1 MSRFIGWWVKNSI
14 AANLLMLIIFVMGFV
29 GFNKLE
35 REFLPTT
42 DFNQI
47 NITGVWQGASPNDIQ
62 EQIIFRIEE
71 AIEGI
76 DGVDYVEANARE
88 GSANV
93 SVITLV
99 QADFDRIYEE
109 VKTRVDGINNLPPDA
124 FRLQVRR
131 APFELDFIY
140 MALYGGDL
148 DRKELQRLSLNIR
161 DEMAKLPS
169 GNLTQMIT
177 KLEEEVTIEI
187 SEDALRR
194 YDLTFSQVSSAISA
208 NSLNLSSGDVKTS
221 AGRLQ
226 LRTRNLASTKEDF
239 EELIIRQ
246 TPNGGTV
253 RVKDIATVIDGF
265 EDLDFYS
272 EYKGHPAMF
281 LRVLSPE
288 KSDVTAAGEAFRG
301 YIEEKNKSLP
311 PGVVLEMWADAS
323 VSFDAQMNLIGSNAL
338 LGLILVLLILGLFL
352 RPKVAMWVTIG
363 IMTSFMGALAIAPYI
378 GISFNIISTF
388 AFLLVIGIIV
398 DDAIV
403 VGESVH
409 FHVEHGVS
417 GERGAI
423 GGTKLVIKPVFFAV
437 LTTMI
442 AFLPW
447 AFFSGPTA
455 TFTSQITLVVIAAL
469 LFSLVEAFLI
479 LPAHLRHLKPIDQS
493 KDKNRLLKFQDALA
507 NSLLHFAETV
517 FRPMTAFF
525 IRNRYATMAT
535 FVGMFFIS
543 IVALQAGL
551 AKVQMAPE
559 IDGDMMQVSIRFPE
573 GTSFERS
580 SQVQAQMEDAVKR
593 MNVDAKEKF
602 GIDYELIPQ
611 PGSFVYNTRIQA
623 FMGLA
628 PPEQRD
634 TVTSEMIETMFQEYL
649 GDIPDAYRVQ
659 VNAGGGGNNQ
669 RGVFF
674 GVASNN
680 SNDLNNALFDLKNQL
695 ETYGNTV
702 RTWDNLE
709 SSAQEMRF
717 ELKPGAERLGI
728 DLRSVSQ
735 QVREAFF
742 GKEVMRVPRNGEDV
756 RIVLRYPEAARDS
769 IDSLES
775 LRIRGANGVE
785 VPLYQVA
792 NVSFAPGITRVNR
805 RDSKQVAYSG
815 AVLKG
820 GPEARA
826 EIMRDM
832 NENFLPEWKLR
843 HPNAERLLVGDDKN
857 NATFKSEA
865 GLFLLLMLGSMY
877 VLLAVAFKS
886 YAQPLL
892 ILVAVPFAFVGM
904 TFGNIV
910 VGTPMGI
917 MSAFGFFAAAGVA
930 VNDNLVL
937 LDYVNRLRSK
947 GVGAY
952 QAMVDACVAR
962 FRPILLTSVT
972 TFMGVMPM
980 LAEKSVQAQFMKPM
994 VVALAFGVLFD
1005 FFLTLI
1011 LVPSMYGIGVDI
1023 NRLAKRIWT
1032 GQKQPPLG
1040 SRYDPNVALALED
1053 IDADIVNESQVAGS
1067 PQPAE

>member
-1 MSRFIGWWVKNSI
+1 MHNFVAWWVKNAI
-14 AANLLMLIIFVMGFV
+14 AANLLMLIIIVMGFV

-35 REFLPTT
+35 REFVPTT

-47 NITGVWQGASPNDIQ
+47 NVSGVWQGASPNDIQ

-88 GSANV
+88 GSASV
-93 SVITLV
+93 SIITLV
-99 QADFDRIYEE
+99 QSDFDRIYEE

-131 APFELDFIY
+131 ASFEVDFIY

-148 DRKELQRLSLNIR
+148 SRKELQRLSLDLR

-169 GNLTQMIT
+169 GNLTQMIS
-177 KLEEEVTIEI
+177 KLDEEITIEI

-194 YDLTFSQVSSAISA
+194 YDLTFTQVSSAISS

-226 LRTRNLASTKEDF
+226 LRTRNLASTKEEF
-239 EELIIRQ
+239 EELIVRQ
-246 TPNGGTV
+246 TANGGTV

-265 EDLDFYS
+265 EDLDFHS
-272 EYKGHPAMF
+272 EYKGHEAMF

-288 KSDVTAAGEAFRG
+288 KSNVTDAGVAFRK
-301 YIEEKNKSLP
+301 YIKERNKTLP
-311 PGVVLEMWADAS
+311 PGVVLEMWADGSEA
-323 VSFDAQMNLIGSNAL
+323 FDAQMNLIGSNAL
-338 LGLILVLLILGLFL
+338 MGLLLVLIILGLFL
-352 RPKVAMWVTIG
+352 RPKVALWVTLG
-363 IMTSFMGALAIAPYI
+363 IITSFMGALAIAPYI

-403 VGESVH
+403 VGESIH

-423 GGTKLVIKPVFFAV
+423 GGTRLVTKPVFFAV

-447 AFFSGPTA
+447 AFFSGPTSA
-455 TFTSQITLVVIAAL
+455 FTAQITLVVIAAL

-479 LPAHLRHLKPIDQS
+479 LPAHLRHLKPLDQG
-493 KDKNRLLKFQDALA
+493 KKNALIRFQEGMA
-507 NSLLHFAETV
+507 NSLLRFAETK
-517 FRPMTAFF
+517 FRPMVAFF
-525 IRNRYATMAT
+525 VHNRYATMAT
-535 FVGMFFIS
+535 FIGMFFIS

-551 AKVQMAPE
+551 AKVQMEPA
-559 IDGDMMQVSIRFPE
+559 IDGDMMQVTISFPE

-580 SQVQAQMEDAVKR
+580 SQVQKQMEDAVKR
-593 MNVDAKEKF
+593 MNVDAKERF
-602 GIDYELIPQ
+602 NIDYELIPQ

-628 PPEQRD
+628 PPEKRD
-634 TVTSEMIETMFQEYL
+634 TVTSDMIETMFQEYL
-649 GDIPDAYRVQ
+649 GDIPDAQRVQ
-659 VNAGGGGNNQ
+659 VNAGGGGSNQ

-680 SNDLNNALFDLKNQL
+680 PADLSNALFDLKAQL

-702 RTWDNLE
+702 RAWDNLE

-728 DLRSVSQ
+728 DLLTVSR
-735 QVREAFF
+735 QVREAFY
-742 GKEVMRVPRNGEDV
+742 GKEVMRVPRDGEDV

-769 IDSLES
+769 IDSLEN
-775 LRIRGANGVE
+775 LRVRGANGVE

-792 NVSFAPGITRVNR
+792 SVSFAPGVSRVNR

-820 GPEARA
+820 GAEARQ
-826 EIMRDM
+826 EIMNDM
-832 NENFLPEWKLR
+832 NDNFLPEWELR
-843 HPNAERLLVGDDKN
+843 HPNAERLLVGEDKN
-857 NATFKSEA
+857 NATFKEEA
-865 GLFLLLMLGSMY
+865 GLFLWLMLGSMY

-886 YAQPLL
+886 YSQPLL

-904 TFGNIV
+904 TFGNVV

-937 LDYVNRLRSK
+937 LDYVNRLRAK

-1011 LVPSMYGIGVDI
+1011 LVPAMYGIGVDI
-1023 NRLAKRIWT
+1023 SRTAKRIWT
-1032 GQKQPPLG
+1032 GVPQEPLG
-1040 SRYDPNVALALED
+1040 SRYDPDVALALED
-1053 IDADIVNESQVAGS
+1053 MDVDMISEAS
-1067 PQPAE
+1067 PH

>member
-1 MSRFIGWWVKNSI
+1 MNRFIGWWVNNAI
-14 AANLLMLIIFVMGFV
+14 AANLLMFIIFVMGIV

-35 REFLPTT
+35 REFIPTT

-47 NITGVWQGASPNDIQ
+47 NISSVWQGASPNDMQ

-76 DGVDYVEANARE
+76 DGIDYVEANARE
-88 GSANV
+88 GRASV

-124 FRLQVRR
+124 FRLQVQR
-131 APFELDFIY
+131 APFEIDFIY
-140 MALYGGDL
+140 MALYGGGL
-148 DRKELQRLSLNIR
+148 DRKELQRLSLDIR

-194 YDLTFSQVSSAISA
+194 YDLTFSQVSNAISS

-226 LRTRNLASTKEDF
+226 LRTRNLASTKEEF
-239 EELIIRQ
+239 EELILRQ

-253 RVKDIATVIDGF
+253 RVKDVATVIDGF
-265 EDLDFYS
+265 EDLDFHS
-272 EYKGHPAMF
+272 EYKGHEAMF
-281 LRVLSPE
+281 LRVISPE
-288 KSDVTAAGEAFRG
+288 KSNITAAGDAFRE
-301 YIEEKNKSLP
+301 YIEEKNKNLP

-323 VSFDAQMNLIGSNAL
+323 LSFDAQMKLIGSNAL
-338 LGLILVLLILGLFL
+338 TGLILVLIILGLFL
-352 RPKVAMWVTIG
+352 RPKVAIWVSVG
-363 IMTSFMGALAIAPYI
+363 IITSFMGAMAIAPYI

-409 FHVEHGVS
+409 FHVEHGMS
-417 GERGAI
+417 GERAAI
-423 GGTKLVIKPVFFAV
+423 GGTGLVIKPIFFAV

-447 AFFSGPTA
+447 AFFSGPTSS
-455 TFTSQITLVVIAAL
+455 FTSQVTLVVIAAL

-479 LPAHLRHLKPIDQS
+479 LPAHLRHLKPIDSQS
-493 KDKNRLLKFQDALA
+493 KKNRLFRFQEAMA
-507 NSLLHFAETV
+507 NSLIRFAENV
-517 FRPMTAFF
+517 FRPMAAFF
-525 IRNRYATMAT
+525 IRNRYATCAT

-543 IVALQAGL
+543 IVALQSGL
-551 AKVQMAPE
+551 SKVQMAPE
-559 IDGDMMQVSIRFPE
+559 IDGDMMQVTIRFPE
-573 GTSFERS
+573 GTSYERS
-580 SQVQAQMEDAVKR
+580 SQVQKQMEDAVKR
-593 MNVDAKEKF
+593 MNEDAKERF
-602 GIDYELIPQ
+602 DIDYELIPQ

-628 PPEQRD
+628 PPEKRD
-634 TVTSEMIETMFQEYL
+634 TVTSDMIETMFQEYL

-659 VNAGGGGNNQ
+659 VNAGGGGGGQ

-680 SNDLNNALFDLKNQL
+680 PDDLKAALLDLKSQL

-717 ELKPGAERLGI
+717 SLKPGAERLGI
-728 DLRSVSQ
+728 DLQTVSR

-742 GKEVMRVPRNGEDV
+742 GKEVMRVPRDGEDV

-769 IDSLES
+769 IDSLEN

-792 NVSFAPGITRVNR
+792 SVSFAPGITRVNR
-805 RDSKQVAYSG
+805 RDSKQVGYTG

-826 EIMRDM
+826 EIMKDM
-832 NENFLPEWKLR
+832 NENFMPEWKLR
-843 HPNAERLLVGDDKN
+843 HPNAERPLVGDDKN
-857 NATFKSEA
+857 DATFKSEA

-910 VGTPMGI
+910 VGTPLGI
-917 MSAFGFFAAAGVA
+917 MSIFGFFAAAGVA

-972 TFMGVMPM
+972 TFMGVLPM

-1011 LVPSMYGIGVDI
+1011 LVPAMYGIGVDI

-1053 IDADIVNESQVAGS
+1053 MDAEFVSGNDTGGA